1 VKTKHTNKNVAGQ
14 VYVPELNYL
23 VMILCLIVC
32 LVFKHSANLT
42 YAYGVAVSGDMFIE
56 NILFISVMRIRWKV
70 YWPWIILYGSVFL
83 FIDANFLT
91 ANLVKVPSG
100 GWLPVTIGI
109 VMATM
114 MVIWYNGRSALVQAQ
129 LLNRIS
135 VDQLLEL
142 VESGRITKSNFGVG
156 VFMSSVADYVPPVL
170 TKLIS
175 HIHTLPQTTILLTI
189 KFVNVPFVDDKERLL
204 TRHVGYGIHQVVAIF
219 GYVEHGNVKSIV
231 RKLLGELQMPP
242 PVYVSQPPTPTITP
256 PLSRDLTPPGTPRR
270 SPSVDFRGKD
280 RDSDES
286 ESLSGSTARL
296 SIPLVRRFPRGGSHN
311 SLPGLEHEAG
321 VEERDE
327 PFKVGELVGPETP
340 PSLFDPVEES
350 AVHLHHHQHH
360 QHHAHDMTQTVTTF
374 YLARERIVANKNKWF
389 GHRLWVYI
397 FDITLR
403 NTRSAASVFRV
414 PAEGCVEIGTTVVL

>member
-1 VKTKHTNKNVAGQ
+1 
-14 VYVPELNYL
+14 
-23 VMILCLIVC
+23 
-32 LVFKHSANLT
+32 
-42 YAYGVAVSGDMFIE
+42 VSGDMFIE

-70 YWPWIILYGSVFL
+70 YWPWIILYGSIFL

-91 ANLVKVPSG
+91 SNLVKVPSG
-100 GWLPVTIGI
+100 GWLPVTIGA
-109 VMATM
+109 VMASI

-142 VESGRITKSNFGVG
+142 VESGRITKSSMGVG

-175 HIHTLPQTTILLTI
+175 HIHTLPHTTILLTI
-189 KFVNVPFVDDKERLL
+189 KFVNVPFVDDKERLV

-219 GYVEHGNVKSIV
+219 GYVEHGNVKSII
-231 RKLLGELQMPP
+231 RKLLGEMQMPP
-242 PVYVSQPPTPTITP
+242 PVYVSQPPTPSITP
-256 PLSRDLTPPGTPRR
+256 PLSRDHSPPGTPRR
-270 SPSVDFRGKD
+270 SPSLDFRGIK
-280 RDSDES
+280 DSDGDTDS
-286 ESLSGSTARL
+286 VLGSSNRL
-296 SIPLVRRFPRGGSHN
+296 SIPLVHRFPRNGSRT
-311 SLPGLEHEAG
+311 SLPSYDHES

-327 PFKVGELVGPETP
+327 PFRAGELEGPETP
-340 PSLFDPVEES
+340 PRIFDNVEE
-350 AVHLHHHQHH
+350 ATVHQHH
-360 QHHAHDMTQTVTTF
+360 LQHSQHIHDMSHTVTTF